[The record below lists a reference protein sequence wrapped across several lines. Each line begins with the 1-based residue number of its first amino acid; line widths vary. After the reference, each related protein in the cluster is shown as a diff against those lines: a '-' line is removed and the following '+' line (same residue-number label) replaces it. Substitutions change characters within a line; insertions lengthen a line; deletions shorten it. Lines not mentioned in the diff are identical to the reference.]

1 MQGRFGASMRG
12 CASRM
17 SHSFHQPSYSS
28 KYSSRMG
35 SNFSSKF
42 QQNRSNTSYGIPTAT
57 ATMTMTNPAF
67 SCSSQTPNCMVYS
80 AIGLTSTMQEGTHL
94 VGFGSS
100 SSVVSGMT

>member
-1 MQGRFGASMRG
+1 
-12 CASRM
+12 
-17 SHSFHQPSYSS
+17 
-28 KYSSRMG
+28 MG

-42 QQNRSNTSYGIPTAT
+42 QQNRSNISYGIPT

-100 SSVVSGMT
+100 SSVVSGMLRKQSQSQKKLVSLYPFYLLCVLVVLYCHK